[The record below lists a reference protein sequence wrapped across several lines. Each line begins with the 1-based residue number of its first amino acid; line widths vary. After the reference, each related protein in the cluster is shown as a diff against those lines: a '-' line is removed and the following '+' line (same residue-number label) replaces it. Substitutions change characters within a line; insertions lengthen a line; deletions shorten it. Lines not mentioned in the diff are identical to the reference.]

1 MQGTGP
7 LLVEGSG
14 PLLVEGSG
22 PLLSNS
28 SQPLLVEGVGPLQ
41 VVPEVLER
49 RYAGDKLALQ
59 LAPLLSVQFTAMQN
73 NAMQCNYDPIQLNND
88 NK

>member
-1 MQGTGP
+1 MQGI
-7 LLVEGSG
+7 G

-28 SQPLLVEGVGPLQ
+28 SGPLLVEGVGPLQ
-41 VVPEVLER
+41 VVPEVPER
-49 RYAGDKLALQ
+49 RYARDKLALQ
-59 LAPLLSVQFTAMQN
+59 LAPLLSVQFTAMQYLAMQN
-73 NAMQCNYDPIQLNND
+73 NAMQCNYNPIQLNND